1 MLDKIYWLGHSS
13 IKIKGEKTVYID
25 PWKLRD
31 SDPADLILISHSH
44 GDHLSPGDVEKI
56 YKDDTVIITTE
67 DCAAQLSGDLRVVK
81 PGDEI
86 QVGEIKVKAV
96 PSYNTNKA
104 FHPRQNKWVGFI
116 ITMEGNR
123 IYYCGDTDFIP
134 EMKEIEADIM
144 IVPVGGTYT
153 MTAEEAAGAVNLI
166 KPGIAIPV
174 HYGDIV
180 GSIKDAKKFKALCE
194 VPVEIKAP
202 HDK

>member
-13 IKIKGEKTVYID
+13 IKIKGDKTVYID

-56 YKDDTVIITTE
+56 HKDDTVIITTE
-67 DCAAQLSGDLRVVK
+67 DCAAQLSGDVRVVQ

-86 QVGEIKVKAV
+86 QVGEIKIEAV
-96 PSYNTNKA
+96 PSYNTDKA

-116 ITMEGNR
+116 ITMEGSR

-153 MTAEEAAGAVNLI
+153 MTAEEAAEAVNLI
-166 KPGIAIPV
+166 KPGISIPV

-180 GSIKDAKKFKALCE
+180 GSIKDAEKFKALCE
-194 VPVEIKAP
+194 VPVEIKTP

>member
-13 IKIKGEKTVYID
+13 IKIKGDKTVYID

-56 YKDDTVIITTE
+56 HKDDTVIITTE
-67 DCAAQLSGDLRVVK
+67 DCAAQLSGDVRVIT

-86 QVGEIKVKAV
+86 QVGEIKVEAV

-116 ITMEGNR
+116 ITMEGSR

-134 EMKEIEADIM
+134 EMREIEADIM

-153 MTAEEAAGAVNLI
+153 MTAEEAAEAVNLI
-166 KPGIAIPV
+166 KPGIAIPI

-194 VPVEIKAP
+194 VPVEIKDP

>member
-1 MLDKIYWLGHSS
+1 MLNKIYWLGHSS
-13 IKIKGEKTVYID
+13 IKIKGDKTVYID

-31 SDPADLILISHSH
+31 SDTADLILISHSH

-56 YKDDTVIITTE
+56 HKDDTVIITTE
-67 DCAAQLSGDLRVVK
+67 DCAAQLSGDVRVIT

-86 QVGEIKVKAV
+86 QVGEIKVEAV

-116 ITMEGNR
+116 ITMEGSR

-134 EMKEIEADIM
+134 EMREIEADIM

-153 MTAEEAAGAVNLI
+153 MTAEEAAEAVNLI

-180 GSIKDAKKFKALCE
+180 GSIKDAKKFKDLCE
-194 VPVEIKAP
+194 VPVEIKTP

>member
-1 MLDKIYWLGHSS
+1 MLNKIYWLGHSS
-13 IKIKGEKTVYID
+13 IKIKGDKTVYID

-31 SDPADLILISHSH
+31 SDTADLILISHSH

-67 DCAAQLSGDLRVVK
+67 DCAAQLSGDVRVIT

-86 QVGEIKVKAV
+86 QVGEIKVEAV

-116 ITMEGNR
+116 ITMEGSR

-134 EMKEIEADIM
+134 EMREIEADIM

-153 MTAEEAAGAVNLI
+153 MTAEEAAEAVNLI

-180 GSIKDAKKFKALCE
+180 GSIKDAKKFKDLCE
-194 VPVEIKAP
+194 VPVEIKTP

>member
-1 MLDKIYWLGHSS
+1 MHNKIYWLGHSS
-13 IKIKGEKTVYID
+13 IKIKGDKTVYID

-31 SDPADLILISHSH
+31 SDTADLILISHSH

-56 YKDDTVIITTE
+56 HKDDTVIITTE
-67 DCAAQLSGDLRVVK
+67 DCAAQLSGDVRVIT

-86 QVGEIKVKAV
+86 QVGEIKVEAV

-116 ITMEGNR
+116 ITMEGSR

-134 EMKEIEADIM
+134 EMREIEADIM

-153 MTAEEAAGAVNLI
+153 MTAEEAAEAVNLI

-180 GSIKDAKKFKALCE
+180 GSIKDAKKFKDLCE
-194 VPVEIKAP
+194 VPVEIKTP

>member
-13 IKIKGEKTVYID
+13 IKIKGDKTVYID

-56 YKDDTVIITTE
+56 HKDDTVIITTE
-67 DCAAQLSGDLRVVK
+67 DCAVQLSGDVRVVK

-86 QVGEIKVKAV
+86 QVGEIKVDAV

-116 ITMEGNR
+116 ITMEGSR

-134 EMKEIEADIM
+134 EMKEIKADIM

-153 MTAEEAAGAVNLI
+153 MTAEEAAEAVNLI
-166 KPGIAIPV
+166 KPGISIPV

-180 GSIKDAKKFKALCE
+180 GSIKDAEKFKALCE
-194 VPVEIKAP
+194 VPVEIKTP